1 MKLATE
7 SVLSAADKSAYSR
20 RGQPGRE
27 LAHGGSGGE
36 VYPTQ
41 FKASHQTA
49 LARDPQVS
57 AFIL

>member
-20 RGQPGRE
+20 RGQPGHE
-27 LAHGGSGGE
+27 LAHGAGEGGFILHN
-36 VYPTQ
+36 

-49 LARDPQVS
+49 PARDPQVS